1 MGPLGQEIRS
11 TQVFPADTGRD
22 SGPVGGSG
30 TPLSQRRT
38 LLFPGRPQEM
48 KCVER
53 DGMGWDGAAPPAE
66 PGLRQP
72 GPDRDQTVFRSRNPD
87 TGLGFLRRSVIPP

>member
-53 DGMGWDGAAPPAE
+53 DGMGWDGTARLLPPSQAFVSRARI
-66 PGLRQP
+66 GTRRFSDQGTQTRAWAFSD
-72 GPDRDQTVFRSRNPD
+72 GP
-87 TGLGFLRRSVIPP
+87 